1 MNEWMSKQM
10 DKQVDKQTNNKR
22 FVLKKGQIDR
32 LCQEK
37 CVSKFSKNN

>member
-1 MNEWMSKQM
+1 MSKQI
-10 DKQVDKQTNNKR
+10 DKQVDKHMNKR
-22 FVLKKGQIDR
+22 LVVLKKGQMDR